1 MSFSRLNLKFA
12 VWIRCEYWDD
22 MTNDDSNNKKGKATK
37 LSREE
42 RLAQNLRANLRRRK
56 QVAKKRKVSDS
67 PNKT

>member
-1 MSFSRLNLKFA
+1 
-12 VWIRCEYWDD
+12 